1 MASYPP
7 PIENLPTFNSLV
19 FTEAQSQSSSSQP
32 SNNTGT
38 GNAPTGAVI
47 YFYGDV
53 APKDWLFCYGQEY
66 DTTKYSELFSILGSN
81 KTPDLRG
88 VFIRGSGINSTY
100 VNANDVILR
109 GQGVGL
115 YEYDAL
121 GYHYHTYDANRDN
134 LTIKTGTT
142 MSTGGIFNRLEY
154 VELNG
159 TKYEKNDEMNM
170 NYYQGL
176 ETSYV
181 GGNETYPA
189 NVAMNY
195 IIRT

>member
-32 SNNTGT
+32 SNTGT

-66 DTTKYSELFSILGSN
+66 DITKYSELFSILGSN
-81 KTPDLRG
+81 KVPDLRG

-100 VNANDVILR
+100 VNANDVVVR
-109 GQGVGL
+109 GQGVGQ
-115 YEYDAL
+115 YQ
-121 GYHYHTYDANRDN
+121 YDANRDN
-134 LTIKTGTT
+134 LTIKTGT
-142 MSTGGIFNRLEY
+142 
-154 VELNG
+154 
-159 TKYEKNDEMNM
+159 
-170 NYYQGL
+170 
-176 ETSYV
+176 
-181 GGNETYPA
+181 
-189 NVAMNY
+189 
-195 IIRT
+195 